1 MSSIK
6 PLILHAHH
14 TGPNPFKVAILLEAL
29 NIPYNVKLWEFGEGS
44 NGLKGPNFLAIN
56 PNGRVPA
63 LEDPNHSV
71 TSWES
76 MACVNYVLRVYDTEN
91 KFGPREEAGEQGRV
105 DVDKWVSFLISTM
118 GPMMGQCNWFR
129 HYHNVKNDNAYERY
143 HAQALRCFG
152 VLEEQL
158 KSHSGD
164 WILAGEKPNVV
175 DFHFEPW
182 VRQYDHAG
190 LTLDEYPKVKA
201 WLDRVQAL
209 PILARAYEKVKAG
222 EAVQ

>member
-6 PLILHAHH
+6 PLILHAHL

-29 NIPYNVKLWEFGEGS
+29 NLPYNVKLWEFGEGS
-44 NGLKGPNFLAIN
+44 NGVKGPNFLAIN

-63 LEDPNHSV
+63 LEDPNHNV

-76 MACVNYVLRVYDTEN
+76 MACVNYIVRVYDTEN
-91 KFGPREEAGEQGRV
+91 KFGPREGTGEQGRV

-129 HYHNVKNDNAYERY
+129 HYHNVKNDDAYERY
-143 HAQALRCFG
+143 KAQALRCFG

-164 WILAGEKPNVV
+164 WILAGENPNVV

-182 VRQYDHAG
+182 MRQYAHAG
-190 LTLDEYPKVKA
+190 LTLDEYPKIKA

-209 PILARAYEKVKAG
+209 PIVTRAYEKVKAG
-222 EAVQ
+222 EKVQ

>member
-6 PLILHAHH
+6 PLILHAHT

-29 NIPYNVKLWEFGEGS
+29 NIPYAVKLWQFGDAP
-44 NGLKGPNFLAIN
+44 NGVKGERFLKIN

-63 LEDPNHSV
+63 LEDPNTNV

-76 MACVNYVLRVYDTEN
+76 LACMNYILRVYDTEN
-91 KFGPREEAGEQGRV
+91 KFGARQEAGEQGRA
-105 DVDKWVSFLISTM
+105 DVDAWTSFLVSTL
-118 GPMMGQCNWFR
+118 GPFLGQCNWFR
-129 HYHNVKNDNAYERY
+129 HYNNVKNENAYERY
-143 HAQALRCFG
+143 QAQAYRCFG

-158 KSHSGD
+158 KKHGGD
-164 WILAGEKPNVV
+164 WILAGDRPNVV

-182 VRQYDHAG
+182 MRQYEYAG
-190 LTLDEYPKVKA
+190 LSLNDYPKVKA

-209 PILARAYEKVKAG
+209 PEVKRAYEKIKAG
-222 EAVQ
+222 EEV